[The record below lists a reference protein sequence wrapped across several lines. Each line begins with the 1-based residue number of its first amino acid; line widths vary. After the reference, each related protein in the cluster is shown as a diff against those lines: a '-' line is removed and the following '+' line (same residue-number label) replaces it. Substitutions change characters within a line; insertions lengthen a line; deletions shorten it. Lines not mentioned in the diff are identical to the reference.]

1 MTADALFQPGWF
13 GPVECPR
20 VRTGRTAQF
29 VAKRALDY
37 GGAVLGLLML
47 GLTTLAIALAI
58 RLDSGGP
65 VLFRQRRLGL
75 HGKPFWIWKFRTMV
89 VDAEARMS
97 EMEAFN
103 ESQCGVLFKI
113 RDDPRVTRVGRFL
126 RRTSLDELPQLFNVL
141 QGQMSLVGPRPLPLR
156 DCERMR
162 DADEARFTARLG
174 VLPGLTGPW
183 QIGGRSEIGY
193 DGMLDLD
200 VDYIMTWSLWRDL
213 RLIARTV
220 IFLLVSRGAY

>member
-47 GLTTLAIALAI
+47 GLTMLAIALAI

-103 ESQCGVLFKI
+103 ADFHGGKVPHNSKAIGSVLSKN
-113 RDDPRVTRVGRFL
+113 P
-126 RRTSLDELPQLFNVL
+126 
-141 QGQMSLVGPRPLPLR
+141 
-156 DCERMR
+156 
-162 DADEARFTARLG
+162 
-174 VLPGLTGPW
+174 
-183 QIGGRSEIGY
+183 
-193 DGMLDLD
+193 
-200 VDYIMTWSLWRDL
+200 MTPD
-213 RLIARTV
+213 RTV
-220 IFLLVSRGAY
+220 